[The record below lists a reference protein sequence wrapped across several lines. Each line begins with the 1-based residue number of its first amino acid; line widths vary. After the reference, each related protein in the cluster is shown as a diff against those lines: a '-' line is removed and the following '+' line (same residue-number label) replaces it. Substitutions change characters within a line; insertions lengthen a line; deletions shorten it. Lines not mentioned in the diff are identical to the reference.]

1 MEGKNCM
8 TKTKSDK
15 EEKALNIWIPIG
27 VTIGIAVG
35 AILALTLDNLIYLGA
50 GAIVGLLLGM
60 ILGST
65 NLESS
70 TKKKK
75 SK

>member
-1 MEGKNCM
+1 M

-50 GAIVGLLLGM
+50 GAIAGLLLGM